1 MRMRKKSRV
10 CLTHCYKLV
19 HFAINWLAI
28 NFILLSGPG
37 VPIPFFF
44 VVIGPNLALQ
54 PIVINCSYPKFEVHR
69 YGLPLKKH
77 LWSFHDEA
85 RKFSWA
91 LLLLDGAIC
100 GSALELRESIQ
111 MYAQICDCY
120 INLKLAL
127 LLLKAKDISPFPN
140 ASNTGCLNK
149 FWTGNWTIL
158 KFSKG
163 LGHLGCRT
171 FKWEQ
176 SVTYSLKSG

>member
-1 MRMRKKSRV
+1 MMIICSFGACWIMGVVICTSQNGTQQNGWGRWRRLLVNLPLGFFKRSYEWNIHRFFFLLSMRMRKKSRV

-69 YGLPLKKH
+69 YGLPLKQH

-91 LLLLDGAIC
+91 LLLL
-100 GSALELRESIQ
+100 AL
-111 MYAQICDCY
+111 YVV
-120 INLKLAL
+120 L
-127 LLLKAKDISPFPN
+127 L
-140 ASNTGCLNK
+140 
-149 FWTGNWTIL
+149 
-158 KFSKG
+158 
-163 LGHLGCRT
+163 
-171 FKWEQ
+171 
-176 SVTYSLKSG
+176 